1 MRRFVAGLLVIL
13 ITYSIG
19 SLADSRS
26 EPSALKS
33 AQGWVKDQGFV
44 HKELV
49 FDTNCDHTSCQIR
62 IYPQAFAASLRNMY
76 RGCPSTLCVT
86 LTYDIKSQSITKHV
100 FWR

>member
-26 EPSALKS
+26 ESLALKS
-33 AQGWVKDQGFV
+33 AEGWVKDQGV
-44 HKELV
+44 VYKELA
-49 FDTNCDHTSCQIR
+49 FDTNCDHTSCQIH
-62 IYPQAFAASLRNMY
+62 IYPQAFARSLY

-86 LTYDIKSQSITKHV
+86 LTYDIRSQSISKHV